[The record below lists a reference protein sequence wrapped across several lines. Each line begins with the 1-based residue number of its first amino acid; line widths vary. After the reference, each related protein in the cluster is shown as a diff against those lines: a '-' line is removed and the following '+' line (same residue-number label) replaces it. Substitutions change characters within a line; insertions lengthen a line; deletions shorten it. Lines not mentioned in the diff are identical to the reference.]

1 MMVNQFFVAKQVY
14 ICCMTDVNINF
25 CWNLVPPP
33 AGSSLWVPLAG
44 RLSSA
49 GASRYHSFPDYFC
62 PHVILAGRG
71 VIEVNGQ
78 RQAVGR
84 GDMFTLWPSCEI
96 LYHDL
101 PETPWRFHY
110 FHLAGGDQQAYVQAL
125 GFTRERPVLRPERPE
140 AVIAAFAQ
148 IWNLLREQ
156 PRGGQYAVLSR
167 LFALPGLCG
176 REPAV
181 ASRNDTLVEHA
192 LTLIHSARTP
202 GGANVNELCARLG
215 VSRATL
221 YRKFT
226 AQLRVTP
233 IHYII
238 AHRLRI
244 ARELLA
250 GSGKP
255 VAEVARLAGFNS
267 EKYFLKLFKQ
277 RFGVTPSASRLTV
290 PPAAES

>member
-1 MMVNQFFVAKQVY
+1 
-14 ICCMTDVNINF
+14 MTDANVNF
-25 CWNLVPPP
+25 CWNLAPPP
-33 AGSSLWVPLAG
+33 AGSSLWIPLAG
-44 RLSSA
+44 KLTSA

-71 VIEVNGQ
+71 VIEVNGR

-101 PETPWRFHY
+101 PETPWTFHY
-110 FHLAGGDQQAYVQAL
+110 FHLAGGDQQAYVEAL
-125 GFTRERPVLRPERPE
+125 GFTRDRPVRRPERPE
-140 AVIAAFAQ
+140 AVIAAFAT
-148 IWNLLREQ
+148 IWHTLRQ
-156 PRGGQYAVLSR
+156 RPRGGPYTVLSK

-176 REPAV
+176 HEPA
-181 ASRNDTLVEHA
+181 AAAGDTVVEQA
-192 LTLIHSARTP
+192 LTLIRSARQP
-202 GGANVNELCARLG
+202 GGTNVNELCARLG

-255 VAEVARLAGFNS
+255 VAEIARLAGFNS

-277 RFGVTPSASRLTV
+277 RFGLTPSASRPV
-290 PPAAES
+290 PPSPWRA